1 MAETK
6 FGTFE
11 DLLEM
16 TPENLRLIIS
26 ELKKVI
32 LEIDPDACEVVRLG
46 DRAAT
51 YGLGP
56 KKMKE
61 GYAYVLPHKSWV
73 NLGFYQ
79 GALLND
85 KHGLLEGTGKK
96 LRHIKIH
103 SIEQTKDARI
113 KELIK
118 IAFIERKNEVKK

>member
-6 FGTFE
+6 FGTFD
-11 DLLEM
+11 DLLNI
-16 TPENLRLIIS
+16 TPENLRPIVA

-32 LEIDPDACEVVRLG
+32 LEIDPNACEVVRLG

-51 YGLGP
+51 YGVGP

-61 GYAYVLPHKSWV
+61 GYTYVLPHKSWV

-85 KHGLLEGTGKK
+85 THGLLEGTGKK

-103 SIEQTKDARI
+103 STEQATDSSI

-118 IAFIERKNEVKK
+118 VAFMERKNSIEK